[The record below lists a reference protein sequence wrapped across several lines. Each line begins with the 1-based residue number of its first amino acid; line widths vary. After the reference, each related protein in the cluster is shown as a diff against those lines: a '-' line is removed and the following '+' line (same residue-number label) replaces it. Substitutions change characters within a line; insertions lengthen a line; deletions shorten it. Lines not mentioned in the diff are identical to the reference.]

1 MSAVETIQA
10 AIERLET
17 LRDKSTPRPWTA
29 MEYDSNPGDQG
40 VPIIG
45 GGEIGSMDGHLT
57 AYTMTLGSEEQS
69 VIDAELIVILHR
81 TIDAQLEI
89 LQECRDFYANSQA
102 IGMPD
107 TEMAEYYGNTVAL
120 AAAILGEES

>member
-17 LRDKSTPRPWTA
+17 LREKSTPRPWTA

-45 GGEIGSMDGHLT
+45 GGEIGSMEGHLT
-57 AYTMTLGSEEQS
+57 AYTMTLWNEEQS
-69 VIDAELIVILHR
+69 MIDADLIVTLHR
-81 TIDAQLEI
+81 TIDAQLAI
-89 LQECRDFYANSQA
+89 LNDAVVWFNDSCCDEH
-102 IGMPD
+102 GMKGSAP
-107 TEMAEYYGNTVAL
+107 AL
-120 AAAILGEES
+120 LLARAILGEES